1 MVETAG
7 RLGQGEQF
15 GKGFTK
21 RKILIHVFNH
31 PKGITT
37 ANIKEHLRVNF
48 RITNDSSVNPPLK
61 TLRGKEYI
69 IRKNMGVPGTANTW
83 YPLKEIN
90 KFKILLRDPEK
101 EIWVNT
107 EVEDALALL
116 SSVQGQEFIQK
127 NIVPAFVNM
136 PVSNISQGNQL
147 YSDLPDHRLF
157 TMSSDQFS
165 DICIWAFTSCPLLI
179 SHFLEP
185 KKEVS
190 LCLTMV
196 LNKYLDIPPLD
207 TTSNPRN
214 MNDIYTNISKNL
226 DEMIRIL
233 HRDLQ
238 DFKVSKKV
246 SKELICILTML
257 ICIFMHIE
265 RNPQTAKKI
274 YYNPHFRKLWN
285 EFTNTM
291 KHLDPAPLIVI
302 NTLKVMF
309 TMAYSRVIFDQTPAA
324 PKERYGFTNFEKID
338 VSQTDTARVVA
349 PL

>member
-1 MVETAG
+1 MRIHAEI
-7 RLGQGEQF
+7 RGQGEQL
-15 GKGFTK
+15 GTGFTK
-21 RKILIHVFNH
+21 RKILIKVFNH
-31 PKGITT
+31 PEGIATSG
-37 ANIKEHLRVNF
+37 IKEHLRVHY
-48 RITNDSSVNPPLK
+48 RITNPASVNPQLI
-61 TLRGKEYI
+61 TLRDEGYI
-69 IRKNMGVPGTANTW
+69 IRENLGRGTANIW
-83 YPLKEIN
+83 YPIKVLDQ
-90 KFKILLRDPEK
+90 FKALLQDTERI
-101 EIWVNT
+101 IWVNT
-107 EVEDALALL
+107 EAEDALALL
-116 SSVQGQEFIQK
+116 SSFQGQEFIKK
-127 NIVPAFVNM
+127 NIVPAFVDK
-136 PVSNISQGNQL
+136 PVSNISHGTHL
-147 YSDLPDHRLF
+147 FSDLPDHRLF
-157 TMSSDQFS
+157 TMSPDQFS

-196 LNKYLDIPPLD
+196 LNKYLDVPPLN
-207 TTSNPRN
+207 TISNPRN
-214 MNDIYTNISKNL
+214 MSTVYTNISKNL

-238 DFKVSKKV
+238 DFKVSKNV

-265 RNPQTAKKI
+265 RNPQTAQKI

-285 EFTNTM
+285 EFTITM

-309 TMAYSRVIFDQTPAA
+309 TMAYTRVIFDQTPAA
-324 PKERYGFTNFEKID
+324 PKERYGFTNFEKVDIG
-338 VSQTDTARVVA
+338 QTDTARVEA